1 MTTLLWLTLPY
12 VAFTSFVLGHLWRY
26 RHDQFGW
33 TTRSSQLYESRL
45 LRLGSPLFHFGLLAV
60 IGGHVMGLLVP
71 AAVTEFLG
79 VSEHFYHLMS
89 VSMGTLSGT
98 ATLAGLGILLYR
110 RATVSAVRQA
120 TTRMDKLMYLLLA
133 AAMGT
138 GMGNTVGANLLGL
151 GLSPEQIGPAGGYNY
166 RETVSPWFRG
176 LFTLSPEPA
185 LMAGVPLIYQAH
197 ALVVLCLLALWPY
210 TRLVHVFS
218 APLGYLTRPYVIYRS
233 KESHPAASRYAKA
246 WVTPPPATP
255 SPTVRMGR
263 GPR

>member
-1 MTTLLWLTLPY
+1 MTTLLWLIFPY

-33 TTRSSQLYESRL
+33 TTRSSQIYESRL

-60 IGGHVMGLLVP
+60 IGGHAMGLLVP
-71 AAVTEFLG
+71 AEVTEFLG
-79 VSEHFYHLMS
+79 VTEHVYHLMS

-98 ATLAGLGILLYR
+98 ATVAGLCILLYR
-110 RATVSAVRQA
+110 RATVTAVRQA
-120 TTRMDKLMYLLLA
+120 TTAMDKLMYLLLA

-138 GMGNTVGANLLGL
+138 GMGNTVGMNL
-151 GLSPEQIGPAGGYNY
+151 IGGGYNY

-176 LFTLSPEPA
+176 LLLFSPRPE
-185 LMAGVPLIYQAH
+185 LMVGAPLIYQAH
-197 ALVVLCLLALWPY
+197 ALIVLTLVGLWPY

-218 APLGYLTRPYVIYRS
+218 APLGYLTRPYVVYRS
-233 KESHPAASRYAKA
+233 KDAHPAASRYAKA
-246 WVTPPPATP
+246 WVTPPPAKP
-255 SPTVRMGR
+255 SPMVRMGR